1 MTAKLNEE
9 IAEAVSRQD
18 RPLEVRDAAGKAYVV
33 MTSQQF
39 QKYVYDDSELTPDE
53 MLAVAA
59 WQLDDREGWGAP
71 AVDAYGQDDCDVHR
85 TRDSFA

>member
-1 MTAKLNEE
+1 MNAKLNAD

-18 RPLEVRDAAGKAYVV
+18 RPLEVRDAAGRVYVV

-53 MLAVAA
+53 MAA
-59 WQLDDREGWGAP
+59 AAALHLDDSEGWGA
-71 AVDAYGQDDCDVHR
+71 AGMDAYDQDDSE
-85 TRDSFA
+85 TTP